1 MLTLPSAV
9 QVFICLQPTDLRKSF
24 DSLAALVSSV
34 VHQNPLSGHLFVFLN
49 RSRDRIKILFWD
61 RSGYCL
67 YYKRLE
73 AGTFILPL
81 LPDSSAASLSTSLPE
96 LTLML
101 EGIDLNGCRRRKR
114 FSLPRQIFPAKSNDL

>member
-1 MLTLPSAV
+1 MFTLPSAV

-24 DSLAALVSSV
+24 DSLSALVSSV
-34 VHQNPLSGHLFVFLN
+34 VGQDPLSGHLFVFLN
-49 RSRDRIKILFWD
+49 RYRTSVKILFWD

-73 AGTFILPL
+73 AGTFKLPEQ
-81 LPDSSAASLSTSLPE
+81 PIDTADAASCALGLPE

-101 EGIDLNGCRRRKR
+101 EGIDLTCARRRKR
-114 FSLPRQIFPAKSNDL
+114 FSLESR

>member
-1 MLTLPSAV
+1 M

-24 DSLAALVSSV
+24 DSLAAMVSV
-34 VHQNPLSGHLFVFLN
+34 VVGQNPLSGHLFVFLN
-49 RSRDRIKILFWD
+49 RHRTSVKILFWD

-73 AGTFILPL
+73 AGTFKLPEQPAEAVSCGL
-81 LPDSSAASLSTSLPE
+81 GLPE

-101 EGIDLNGCRRRKR
+101 EGIDLAHARRRKR
-114 FSLPRQIFPAKSNDL
+114 FSLENR

>member
-1 MLTLPSAV
+1 MFTLPSVV

-24 DSLAALVSSV
+24 DSLAALVSGV
-34 VHQNPLSGHLFVFLN
+34 VGQDPLSGHLFVFLN
-49 RSRDRIKILFWD
+49 RYRNRVKILFWD

-73 AGTFILPL
+73 AGTFRLPVQT
-81 LPDSSAASLSTSLPE
+81 DTAVVSCAFSLPE

-101 EGIDLNGCRRRKR
+101 EGIDLSNARRRKR
-114 FSLPRQIFPAKSNDL
+114 FSLKQA

>member
-1 MLTLPSAV
+1 V

-24 DSLAALVSSV
+24 DSLSAMVTGV
-34 VHQNPLSGHLFVFLN
+34 VKADPLSGHLFVFLN
-49 RSRDRIKILFWD
+49 RNRDRVKVLFWD

-73 AGTFILPL
+73 AGTFRLPVQT
-81 LPDSSAASLSTSLPE
+81 DSDVVSCAFGLPE

-101 EGIDLNGCRRRKR
+101 EGIDLTHAYRRKR
-114 FSLPRQIFPAKSNDL
+114 FSLKPT

>member
-1 MLTLPSAV
+1 M

-24 DSLAALVSSV
+24 DSLAALTVGAV
-34 VHQNPLSGHLFVFLN
+34 GQNPLSGHLFVFLN
-49 RSRDRIKILFWD
+49 RYRDRIKILFWD

-73 AGTFILPL
+73 AGTFKIP
-81 LPDSSAASLSTSLPE
+81 PHYDSGVSAAMSLPE

-101 EGIDLNGCRRRKR
+101 EGIDLSQARRRKR
-114 FSLPRQIFPAKSNDL
+114 FLLPAA

>member
-1 MLTLPSAV
+1 MFTLPSSV

-24 DSLAALVSSV
+24 DSLAALTTSAVG
-34 VHQNPLSGHLFVFLN
+34 QNPLSGHLFVFLN
-49 RSRDRIKILFWD
+49 RYRDRVKILFWD

-73 AGTFILPL
+73 AGTFKIPQQY
-81 LPDSSAASLSTSLPE
+81 DTGASAAMSLPE

-101 EGIDLNGCRRRKR
+101 EGIDLAGARRRKR
-114 FSLPRQIFPAKSNDL
+114 FLLPTA

>member
-1 MLTLPSAV
+1 MFTLPSVV

-24 DSLAALVSSV
+24 DSLAMLVSGV
-34 VHQNPLSGHLFVFLN
+34 VGHNPLSGHLFVFLN
-49 RSRDRIKILFWD
+49 RYRDRVKILFWD

-73 AGTFILPL
+73 AGTFRIPVQTDAGVVSCAL
-81 LPDSSAASLSTSLPE
+81 SLPA

-101 EGIDLNGCRRRKR
+101 EGIDLTQARHRKR
-114 FSLPRQIFPAKSNDL
+114 FSLQQPH

>member
-1 MLTLPSAV
+1 MFTLPSAV

-24 DSLAALVSSV
+24 DSLSALVSSV
-34 VHQNPLSGHLFVFLN
+34 VRQDPLSGHLFVFLN

-73 AGTFILPL
+73 AGTFILP
-81 LPDSSAASLSTSLPE
+81 PQADPCAASFYAGLPE

-101 EGIDLNGCRRRKR
+101 EGIDLNDCRRRKR
-114 FSLPRQIFPAKSNDL
+114 FSLSR

>member
-1 MLTLPSAV
+1 VFTLPSVV

-24 DSLAALVSSV
+24 DSLAAQVSGV
-34 VHQNPLSGHLFVFLN
+34 VGQNPLSGHLFVFLN
-49 RSRDRIKILFWD
+49 RYRNRVKILFWD

-73 AGTFILPL
+73 AGTFRLPVQTDTGVVSCAL
-81 LPDSSAASLSTSLPE
+81 SLPE

-101 EGIDLNGCRRRKR
+101 EGIDLTHARRRKR
-114 FSLPRQIFPAKSNDL
+114 YYLPPAA

>member
-1 MLTLPSAV
+1 MLTLTSAA

-24 DSLAALVSSV
+24 DSLAAMVSGV
-34 VHQNPLSGHLFVFLN
+34 VGQDPLSGHLFVFLN
-49 RSRDRIKILFWD
+49 RHRTSVKILFWD

-73 AGTFILPL
+73 AGTFKLPVQT
-81 LPDSSAASLSTSLPE
+81 DTGVVSCAFSLPE

-101 EGIDLNGCRRRKR
+101 EGIDLTGARRRKR
-114 FSLPRQIFPAKSNDL
+114 FSLENR